1 MSFNRNDPTRYFSV
15 VGAAYVPE
23 RHTDSEDRSAT
34 AGVVGAEPSLAV
46 SWLVL
51 IGLIVGIS
59 VFAGEVSILWNVGL
73 TTDVKAAV
81 IQ

>member
-23 RHTDSEDRSAT
+23 RHADSEDCSAT
-34 AGVVGAEPSLAV
+34 AAVAGAEPSLAA
-46 SWLVL
+46 SWIVL
-51 IGLIVGIS
+51 IGLIAGIS
-59 VFAGEVSILWNVGL
+59 IFAGEVSILWNVGL